1 MSKSK
6 GTSSK
11 GDKKA
16 AKQAAKAVG
25 PGPIA
30 PWRLS
35 LAVACS
41 GAFTGQALLDAAST
55 GQHLDLALGRSFGAA
70 CLVWVAAG
78 KVNRMFIDVERRRIE
93 ELTRLE
99 DDLANAA
106 YGDLGDDAFQSSA
119 LDDAS
124 LGMRSSH

>member
-6 GTSSK
+6 GGSGK

-16 AKQAAKAVG
+16 AKKAAKAVG

-41 GAFTGQALLDAAST
+41 GALTGRALLDAAST
-55 GQHLDLALGRSFGAA
+55 GEHLDLALGRSFGAA
-70 CLVWVAAG
+70 CLIWVAAG
-78 KVNRMFIDVERRRIE
+78 KVNRMMIDVERRRIE
-93 ELTRLE
+93 ELTRLQNDL
-99 DDLANAA
+99 DDLDALDALDALDNS
-106 YGDLGDDAFQSSA
+106 DAFSSGNDSISA
-119 LDDAS
+119 
-124 LGMRSSH
+124 

>member
-6 GTSSK
+6 GGGTK
-11 GDKKA
+11 VDKKR
-16 AKQAAKAVG
+16 AKQAAKAAG

-41 GAFTGQALLDAAST
+41 GAFTGRALLDAAST

-93 ELTRLE
+93 EMTRLA
-99 DDLANAA
+99 DLVE
-106 YGDLGDDAFQSSA
+106 LGALDQLHDDAYSAGSDSVSGLSS
-119 LDDAS
+119 
-124 LGMRSSH
+124 